1 MDENSLCHY
10 GVLGMKWGVRK
21 NRSKTSSSRKKK
33 ANKKNQNK
41 ITGTVGGSK
50 KKTNVKKLSD
60 SELQGKI
67 RRLQLEKQYRDLKK
81 DEVSAGKKLLGDIL
95 RTSGRTLGVQVA
107 NYVGGKAINNL
118 FGDEVVKVGGK
129 KKNKDKSSTDNSKTS
144 SNTTTTTTNKKTET
158 TKTDKNSAYNNSA
171 YNTWYNAA
179 QRDAYTRVMNDIF
192 ENYKKSKSSKSAA
205 NAVIID
211 VQDIK
216 VSNLP
221 ALPASTK
228 KRK

>member
-1 MDENSLCHY
+1 MDEDYLCHY
-10 GVLGMKWGVRK
+10 GVLGMKWGI
-21 NRSKTSSSRKKK
+21 RKKRPK
-33 ANKKNQNK
+33 SSTSFKRNKKNQNK
-41 ITGTVGGSK
+41 KKTDSSNNNK
-50 KKTNVKKLSD
+50 KKTNIKKLSD

-107 NYVGGKAINNL
+107 NYVGGKAINKL

-129 KKNKDKSSTDNSKTS
+129 KKNKNKSSNDDTKT
-144 SNTTTTTTNKKTET
+144 SNTTTKSNDKKVETNAAS
-158 TKTDKNSAYNNSA
+158 KNNAYNNSA
-171 YNTWYNAA
+171 YNNWYSSA
-179 QRDAYTRVMNDIF
+179 QKDAYTRVVNDIF
-192 ENYKKSKSSKSAA
+192 ENYKKSKNSKSAA

-211 VQDIK
+211 VQDVK